1 MQVGFLCLSTN
12 HTPMDS
18 YEKEKRERKKNNRLK
33 AIRIEPAEG
42 GYVVQ
47 KERSD
52 WEDRPDPAVFSDVMD
67 MMDYI
72 EDFFKSR
79 PKKGNDYAGKVRE
92 SATADIEDE
101 D

>member
-1 MQVGFLCLSTN
+1 
-12 HTPMDS
+12 MDT
-18 YEKEKRERKKNNRLK
+18 YEKEKRERKKNDRLK

-47 KERSD
+47 KEMTD
-52 WEDRPDPAVFSDVMD
+52 WENRPDPAVFSDVMD

-72 EDFFKSR
+72 EDCFKSR
-79 PKKGNDYAGKVRE
+79 PKKGNDYSGKVRE
-92 SATADIEDE
+92 SAMQEEDE